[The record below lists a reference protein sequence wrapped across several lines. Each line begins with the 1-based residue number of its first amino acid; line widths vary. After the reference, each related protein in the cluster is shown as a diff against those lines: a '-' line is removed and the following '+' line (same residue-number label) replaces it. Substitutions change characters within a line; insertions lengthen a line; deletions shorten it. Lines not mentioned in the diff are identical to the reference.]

1 VISNA
6 ALRLDGRS
14 FVARNTSDMREV
26 LACVLLGAFAT
37 SCGGGDPATTP
48 PADGRES
55 FESISPPELPSPG
68 PDPVNQYADDA
79 RVAEFGQRL
88 FFDTRFS
95 GELLD
100 GDNDGSAAALG
111 FKGEVGKVSCAGCHV
126 PESGFSDTRTIRQQ
140 ISLAAGWGKR
150 RAPSLLD
157 VGHSPILTWGG
168 RWDSFYGQAIGVFE
182 SEVEANSS
190 RLFVA
195 YQVLANHRE
204 EYESL
209 FGPLPAFD
217 DTTRFP
223 PLGASEAG
231 CRVLDSLTNACPT
244 PMRGRP
250 GDAAEFDGLSIDDQN
265 AVNKVVVN
273 IGKALGAYQRL
284 LTCGQS
290 RFDAWVQGDDTALS
304 AEEQRGAELFVG
316 KARCVECHSGPF
328 LSDERFHNVGLKAEF
343 VATVFINRDDQG
355 AELGFSELRVDA
367 LNSKGSYSDGDD
379 GRLPAETPAGA
390 LGAFRTPKLRCVAGR
405 PSFMHTGQFRTLEE
419 VVAFFNRGGDPF
431 GYPGTNELTPLGLTL
446 EERNDLVAFLKS
458 LDGPGAAAHLLSEP

>member
-1 VISNA
+1 
-6 ALRLDGRS
+6 
-14 FVARNTSDMREV
+14 
-26 LACVLLGAFAT
+26 
-37 SCGGGDPATTP
+37 
-48 PADGRES
+48 
-55 FESISPPELPSPG
+55 
-68 PDPVNQYADDA
+68 VNQYADDPRA
-79 RVAEFGQRL
+79 AEFGQRL
-88 FFDTRFS
+88 FFDARFS

-111 FKGEVGKVSCAGCHV
+111 LKGEVGKVSCAGCHV
-126 PESGFSDTRTIRQQ
+126 PESGFSDTRSIRQQ

-209 FGPLPAFD
+209 FGPLPPFD

-223 PLGASEAG
+223 PLSASEAG
-231 CRVLDSLTNACPT
+231 CRVLDSATNACPT

-250 GDAAEFDGLSIDDQN
+250 GDGAEFDGLSADDQD
-265 AVNKVVVN
+265 AVNDVVVN
-273 IGKALGAYQRL
+273 VGKALGAYQRL

-355 AELGFSELRVDA
+355 AELGFSELRADA
-367 LNSKGSYSDGDD
+367 LNSKGAYSDGDD
-379 GRLPAETPAGA
+379 GRLPAVNPEGA

-431 GYPGTNELTPLGLTL
+431 GYPGTNELTPLGLSL

-458 LDGPGAAAHLLSEP
+458 LDGPGAAPHLLSEP